1 MENKLSNIKV
11 EDYSVKFV
19 PAVIK
24 INGIEKLASLIDS
37 NISKYQNLAVT
48 ADNVKDAKKIKAN
61 LNKLKKALDG
71 KRLEIKKANA
81 QPYLNIEKQIK
92 GIESSINE
100 VVEPIGHAVKE
111 LDDQEKEARHEWVN
125 SLIKEM
131 ASTRDIEPSEV
142 EFNPL
147 WLRKSMSK
155 HAIEK
160 DLDDVM
166 RQIITAHK
174 AIETNVDLVK
184 QLCEAKNIEPDAF
197 VVQAK
202 SGKPTDELME
212 SIQQAEKAREL
223 RLDAK
228 KAHDRVIA
236 SKQVKVADKVID
248 KSTGEVMSNIYH
260 LEIST
265 TDQKMESLRSY
276 LDSNDI
282 SYKEDK

>member
-1 MENKLSNIKV
+1 MENELSNIKV

-100 VVEPIGHAVKE
+100 VVEPISHAVKE

-248 KSTGEVMSNIYH
+248 KATGEVVSNIYH

-265 TDQKMESLRSY
+265 TDQKMESLRNY
-276 LDSNDI
+276 LDNNNI
-282 SYKEDK
+282 SYKEEK

>member
-1 MENKLSNIKV
+1 MENELSNIKV

-24 INGIEKLASLIDS
+24 INGIKKLASLIDS
-37 NISKYQNLAVT
+37 NISKYQDLAVT

-131 ASTRDIEPSEV
+131 ASTRNIEPSEV

-160 DLDDVM
+160 AL
-166 RQIITAHK
+166 
-174 AIETNVDLVK
+174 
-184 QLCEAKNIEPDAF
+184 
-197 VVQAK
+197 
-202 SGKPTDELME
+202 
-212 SIQQAEKAREL
+212 
-223 RLDAK
+223 
-228 KAHDRVIA
+228 A
-236 SKQVKVADKVID
+236 SVR
-248 KSTGEVMSNIYH
+248 
-260 LEIST
+260 
-265 TDQKMESLRSY
+265 SL
-276 LDSNDI
+276 
-282 SYKEDK
+282 